1 MNQKQKKILGKTA
14 AEIFEKEYT
23 GAVCS
28 LDYKSGDAFQLL
40 IATRLSAQCT
50 DARVNMVTPKLFER
64 FPDPESMANA
74 EISEIEELIKACGL
88 YKTKA
93 ADLKGIGIML
103 TEEYGGKVPDTIEEL
118 VKLPGVGRKTANLV
132 AGDIYG
138 KPAVVTDTHF
148 IRLCNRFG
156 FVKTTDPLKV
166 EREMRAIL
174 PPEKSNGF
182 CHRAV
187 LHGRAVCTA
196 RKAYCEKCCFS
207 EICEKH
213 LDYKKII

>member
-1 MNQKQKKILGKTA
+1 MNKKDKTRLGALA
-14 AEIFEKEYT
+14 AELFEKEYT

-28 LDYKSGDAFQLL
+28 LDYSEGDAFQLL

-50 DARVNMVTPKLFER
+50 DARVNIVTPALFEA
-64 FPDPESMANA
+64 FPNAESMAKA
-74 EISEIEELIKACGL
+74 DVKDVEALIKTCGL

-93 ADLKGIGIML
+93 ADLVGIGKML
-103 TEEYGGKVPDTIEEL
+103 VENYGGKVPDTIEEL
-118 VKLPGVGRKTANLV
+118 TKLPGVGSKTANLV
-132 AGDIYG
+132 VGDIYG

-148 IRLCNRFG
+148 IRLCNRIG

-166 EREMRAIL
+166 EREMREIL

-187 LHGRAVCTA
+187 LHGRAVCIA
-196 RKAYCEKCCFS
+196 RKPYCEKCCFN
-207 EICEKH
+207 EFCEKH
-213 LDYKKII
+213 LDYKK

>member
-1 MNQKQKKILGKTA
+1 MNKVKKKALGRLA
-14 AEIFEKEYT
+14 AELFEKEYQ

-28 LDYKSGDAFQLL
+28 LDYREGDAFQLL

-50 DARVNMVTPKLFER
+50 DARVNIVTPELFKR
-64 FPDPESMANA
+64 FPDAESMAKA
-74 EISEIEELIKACGL
+74 EILEIEELIKTCGL

-93 ADLKGIGIML
+93 ADLKGIGVML
-103 TEEYGGKVPDTIEEL
+103 CEQFGGKVPDTVEEL
-118 VKLPGVGRKTANLV
+118 IKLPGVGRKTANLV
-132 AGDIYG
+132 VGDIYL

-148 IRLCNRFG
+148 IRLCNRIG

-166 EREMRAIL
+166 EKEMREIL

-196 RKAYCEKCCFS
+196 RKAYCENCCFNGF
-207 EICEKH
+207 CEKH
-213 LDYKKII
+213 LDYKKK

>member
-1 MNQKQKKILGKTA
+1 MNQKQKKILGQTA

-50 DARVNMVTPKLFER
+50 DARVNKVTPKLFER
-64 FPDPESMANA
+64 FPDAESMANA
-74 EISEIEELIKACGL
+74 EISEIEELIKTCGL

-118 VKLPGVGRKTANLV
+118 VRLPGVGRKTANLV
-132 AGDIYG
+132 VGDIYG

-196 RKAYCEKCCFS
+196 RRAYCGKCCFN

-213 LDYKKII
+213 LDYKK